1 VEHRRGTFQECFS
14 KQFNRLCE
22 TRPLRAT
29 LKQAR
34 SENQTGISVFFP
46 LCYDEAMKVP
56 DEAVLAVID
65 ELRRSRVRVTGARV
79 RRELHR
85 RYGARGGVARI
96 YRLLDAPPPASAVE
110 RNELERALADRD
122 SQIDTLT
129 AECQRLRD
137 RVNLAEFREQATQD
151 RTALEIHQL
160 RERLRVTT
168 TQAPRPA
175 DSDKILQLYRELH
188 LARERIAQLEAQL
201 V

>member
-1 VEHRRGTFQECFS
+1 
-14 KQFNRLCE
+14 
-22 TRPLRAT
+22 
-29 LKQAR
+29 
-34 SENQTGISVFFP
+34 
-46 LCYDEAMKVP
+46 MKVP
-56 DEAVLAVID
+56 DEAVLDVID
-65 ELRRSRVRVTGARV
+65 MLRRDRVRVTGARV

-85 RYGARGGVARI
+85 LYGARGGVARI
-96 YRLLDAPPPASAVE
+96 YRLLDAPPPASALE
-110 RNELERALADRD
+110 RNELEAALADRD
-122 SQIDTLT
+122 QQLAALT
-129 AECQRLRD
+129 VECQRLRE
-137 RVNLAEFREQATQD
+137 RVELAEFREQATQD